1 MCISFLWPMLKPLP
15 LMSFCLDYGLYYY
28 FFFLLLAYDSG
39 LGTTWRTQYF
49 PFLCQDLLV

>member
-28 FFFLLLAYDSG
+28 FFLLLAYDSG